1 MFYPQDL
8 IEEIRSKN
16 DIVEVI
22 SSYMKLQRK
31 GANYTGVCPFHNE
44 KTASFMVSPSK
55 QIFRCF
61 GCGVGG
67 DVYSFIRKY
76 ENIDFKEAIK
86 VLAERAGVSLP
97 EKEYSEEERKSL
109 ELRNLFL

>member
-1 MFYPQDL
+1 MFYPEDL

-86 VLAERAGVSLP
+86 VR
-97 EKEYSEEERKSL
+97 
-109 ELRNLFL
+109 